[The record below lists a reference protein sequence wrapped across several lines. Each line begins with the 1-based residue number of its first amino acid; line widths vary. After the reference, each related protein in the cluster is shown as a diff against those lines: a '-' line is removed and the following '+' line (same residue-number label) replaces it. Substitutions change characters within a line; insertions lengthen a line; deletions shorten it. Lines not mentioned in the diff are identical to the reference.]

1 MNTLQRI
8 ALALAHISLD
18 DMTKAERHIA
28 AILINQGYL
37 KSTINGHCEIT
48 TEAEQASSQEQTQE
62 G

>member
-1 MNTLQRI
+1 MNTLERI
-8 ALALAHISLD
+8 AFALAHISHE

-37 KSTINGHCEIT
+37 KSTINGHYEINR
-48 TEAEQASSQEQTQE
+48 EAEQASSQEQAQK